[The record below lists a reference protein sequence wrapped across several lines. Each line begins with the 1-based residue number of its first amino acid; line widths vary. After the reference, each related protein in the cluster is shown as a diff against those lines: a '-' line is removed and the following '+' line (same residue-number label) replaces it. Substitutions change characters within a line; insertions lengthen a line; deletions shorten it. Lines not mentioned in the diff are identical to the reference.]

1 MAFTPSGKV
10 VISASL
16 DGTVRAFDMARYR
29 NFRTFASP
37 RPAQFGCL
45 AVDSSGDLVAA
56 GGTDVYEIYLWS
68 MQTGKLLEVLS
79 GHEGPVSS
87 IRFSPSPSSS
97 TLASASWDK
106 TLRIWNAL
114 SVSSSSEA
122 VQILSDATAVAFRP
136 DGLEV
141 AVATLNG
148 HISFF
153 DSKSSSQTG
162 TIEGRGDLGSGRSDT
177 DLITAKKSLQG
188 KSFLTLCYSA
198 DGTCIL
204 AGGQSKNI
212 CIYHV
217 KERLLVKK
225 FELTQNRSFDAMDE
239 VISRKKMTEFG
250 NMALVEDR
258 DDSLGSQQ
266 IREGLREFCLHFVDL
281 KYFLFRNTICSSRLT
296 LRKHYRQNFYET

>member
-1 MAFTPSGKV
+1 M

-45 AVDSSGDLVAA
+45 SVDSSGDLVAA

-68 MQTGKLLEVLS
+68 MQTGKLLEILS

-153 DSKSSSQTG
+153 DAKSSSQSG
-162 TIEGRGDLGSGRSDT
+162 TIEGRTDLGSGRSDT

-217 KERLLVKK
+217 KERLLLKK

-239 VISRKKMTEFG
+239 VISRRKMTEFG

-258 DDSLGSQQ
+258 DDSLGSQH
-266 IREGLREFCLHFVDL
+266 IRDGLKRFCLRSMIL
-281 KYFLFRNTICSSRLT
+281 LTILLS
-296 LRKHYRQNFYET
+296 